1 MARERTLDR
10 DSGVG
15 HVVGRGILAMRLRL
29 GTLLTISLVLVT
41 AACGGGPSGG
51 PTSSGPTSSGPTSA
65 AATPTSASQLTIT
78 VDDGT
83 GKTTRW
89 TLTCDPVGGT
99 HPDPEGACA
108 AVDGRRSALDP
119 VPAGRA
125 CAQVYSGPERAEI
138 TGTWRGKKISATLSR
153 NDACQT
159 ARWNA
164 LVPLV
169 PPGDT

>member
-1 MARERTLDR
+1 
-10 DSGVG
+10 
-15 HVVGRGILAMRLRL
+15 MRPRL
-29 GTLLTISLVLVT
+29 GLIIGIGLVLVT
-41 AACGGGPSGG
+41 AACVSGSGSGSGPTVSPTGG
-51 PTSSGPTSSGPTSA
+51 PTSPV
-65 AATPTSASQLTIT
+65 ATPGGSQLTIT

-83 GKTTRW
+83 GKTTSW
-89 TLTCDPVGGT
+89 TLTCDPAGGT

-108 AVDGRRSALDP
+108 AVDGHRSALEP

-125 CAQVYSGPERAEI
+125 CAQVYSGPERAQI
-138 TGTWRGKKISATLSR
+138 TGTWRGEQISASLSR

-169 PPGDT
+169 PPGDR

>member
-1 MARERTLDR
+1 
-10 DSGVG
+10 
-15 HVVGRGILAMRLRL
+15 MRLHPGL
-29 GTLLTISLVLVT
+29 IITIGLVLVT
-41 AACGGGPSGG
+41 AACGGGGG
-51 PTSSGPTSSGPTSA
+51 PADGPVSGPTSPASSA
-65 AATPTSASQLTIT
+65 STASQLTIT

-83 GKTTRW
+83 GQTTRW
-89 TLTCDPVGGT
+89 TLTCDPAGGT

-108 AVDGRRSALDP
+108 AVDGHRGALDP

-125 CAQVYSGPERAEI
+125 CAQVYSGPERAQI
-138 TGTWRGKKISATLSR
+138 TGSWRGERISASLSR

-169 PPGDT
+169 PPGDK

>member
-1 MARERTLDR
+1 
-10 DSGVG
+10 
-15 HVVGRGILAMRLRL
+15 MRLRL
-29 GTLLTISLVLVT
+29 GLVSAIGLVLVT
-41 AACGGGPSGG
+41 TACAGGSAPADRPSGE
-51 PTSSGPTSSGPTSA
+51 PTSA
-65 AATPTSASQLTIT
+65 AATPQSASQLTIT

-83 GKTTRW
+83 GKTTKW
-89 TLTCDPVGGT
+89 TLTCDPAGGT

-108 AVDGRRSALDP
+108 AVDGHRSALNP

-125 CAQVYSGPERAEI
+125 CAQVYSGPERAQI
-138 TGTWRGKKISATLSR
+138 TGTWRGETISASLSR

-169 PPGDT
+169 PSGDR

>member
-1 MARERTLDR
+1 M
-10 DSGVG
+10 
-15 HVVGRGILAMRLRL
+15 MRLRPGL
-29 GTLLTISLVLVT
+29 VTTIGLLLLT
-41 AACGGGPSGG
+41 AACATGG
-51 PTSSGPTSSGPTSA
+51 PTDVPTSGPTEVPTSGPTSP
-65 AATPTSASQLTIT
+65 AATPDSASQLTIT

-83 GKTTRW
+83 GATTRW

-108 AVDGRRSALDP
+108 AVDGHRKALDP
-119 VPAGRA
+119 LPAGRA
-125 CAQVYSGPERAEI
+125 CAQVYSGPERAQI
-138 TGTWRGKKISATLSR
+138 TGNWRGERISASLSR

-169 PPGDT
+169 PPGDR

>member
-1 MARERTLDR
+1 
-10 DSGVG
+10 
-15 HVVGRGILAMRLRL
+15 MRLRP
-29 GTLLTISLVLVT
+29 GMIITIGLVLVT
-41 AACGGGPSGG
+41 AACAGGNG
-51 PTSSGPTSSGPTSA
+51 PTDAPSSGPPSP
-65 AATPTSASQLTIT
+65 AATPTSASQLTIV

-89 TLTCDPVGGT
+89 TLTCDPAGGS

-108 AVDGRRSALDP
+108 AVDGHRTALDP

-138 TGTWRGKKISATLSR
+138 TGLWRGETISAALSR